1 MATHQHVDTALAIG
15 RVCAEED
22 DMRSLLTRT
31 GELEPL
37 NKFIEEVRATAD
49 VADSAVALH
58 EALQRAGDAVGVL
71 GGTRTAVPW
80 AMGDA
85 RPVNVVLLCPR
96 RRCARAETPSPG
108 TALRC
113 AIHDEPL
120 RSERI

>member
-1 MATHQHVDTALAIG
+1 MAMHQHVDTALAIG
-15 RVCAEED
+15 RVCAEKD
-22 DMRSLLTRT
+22 DMRALLTRT
-31 GELEPL
+31 GEVEPL
-37 NKFIEEVRATAD
+37 DQFIEAVRASAD

-85 RPVNVVLLCPR
+85 RPVDVVLLCPR
-96 RRCARAETPSPG
+96 RRCARAETPDAG
-108 TALRC
+108 TALHC
-113 AIHDEPL
+113 VIHDEPL